1 MGVPRTDQQPQ
12 VPVLQGLPQDRLLP
26 RPRQRCVPRRAGH
39 HGETVSFVYG
49 GIAFPSAEFYHAEEA
64 EASSVGIDLTDSE
77 TLQKLLKMID
87 DSVNADDDQHEGS
100 ADFRKGLASSLLYKF
115 LL

>member
-1 MGVPRTDQQPQ
+1 MHTMWIIIHSERQPS
-12 VPVLQGLPQDRLLP
+12 
-26 RPRQRCVPRRAGH
+26 
-39 HGETVSFVYG
+39 VSFVYG

-87 DSVNADDDQHEGS
+87 DSVDADDYQHEGS

-115 LL
+115 MLHTFAESGAVSDNRVCI